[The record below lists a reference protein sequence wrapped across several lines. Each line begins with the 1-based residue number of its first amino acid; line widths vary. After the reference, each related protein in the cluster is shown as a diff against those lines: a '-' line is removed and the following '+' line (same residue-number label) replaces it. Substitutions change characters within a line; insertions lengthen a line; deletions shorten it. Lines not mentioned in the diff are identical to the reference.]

1 MATTD
6 LETIAP
12 EVADQ
17 MRVLPAIRAAEAIVT
32 RGEITVEE
40 VVAQHEKIVAVMKA
54 VMVEGVHYGRI
65 PGIQK
70 PALLKPGAE
79 ALNVTLRL
87 APDYQSEKIFGDDGH
102 LTVVT
107 KCILHHIPTQLVIA
121 SGEGMC
127 STRESRYAW
136 RQGKRTCPACG
147 AAAIVKSTKKKAYF
161 CISNEGGC
169 GERYGFGSP
178 AAKTLDEQDT
188 SRVPNPDLPDLWN
201 TVIKMAGK
209 RALIAAVLNGT
220 AASDVFTQDV
230 EDGVPGSE
238 QSSPATEGV
247 NEPTAPEPAVQ
258 TGFPLPGSW
267 AKVEEA
273 IRAYGDQVWLDWAEF
288 SKQAQIYLYPATD
301 VALDRDEKTQLRRI
315 SALAAKTLRDNVD
328 PAEFPPPTRSQMRA
342 AWSMA
347 LELKDEVQLQGPTW
361 KMSPDDA
368 EGEE

>member
-1 MATTD
+1 MAAND
-6 LETIAP
+6 LEPIADAVRD
-12 EVADQ
+12 E
-17 MRVLPAIRAAEAIVT
+17 MRQLPAIRAAEAMVT
-32 RGEITVEE
+32 RGEVSVEE
-40 VVAQHEKIVAVMKA
+40 VVAQHEKIVAVMQA
-54 VMVEGVHYGRI
+54 VMKEGVHYGKI

-70 PALLKPGAE
+70 PALFKPGAE

-87 APDYQSEKIFGDDGH
+87 APDYESEKIFEDDGH

-107 KCILHHIPTQLVIA
+107 KCTLRHIPTQLVIA

-136 RQGKRTCPACG
+136 RSGKRTCPACG
-147 AAAIVKSTKKKAYF
+147 AAAIVKSTRKKAYF

-169 GERYGFGSP
+169 GERFGFGSGQ
-178 AAKTLDEQDT
+178 AKGLDEQDT

-209 RALIAAVLNGT
+209 RSLIAAVLNGT

-230 EDGVPGSE
+230 EDGVPGS
-238 QSSPATEGV
+238 
-247 NEPTAPEPAVQ
+247 PEPSPDPDVPEAPAGPTPEHQ

-267 AKVEEA
+267 PKVEAA
-273 IRAYGDQVWLDWAEF
+273 IRPYGDQVWLDWVEF
-288 SKQAQIYLYPATD
+288 SKQAQHYVFGD
-301 VALDRDEKTQLRRI
+301 EVLDSDKKRTMRQF

-328 PAEFPPPTRSQMRA
+328 VGIPTPTRSEMRA
-342 AWSMA
+342 AWGEALSLSM
-347 LELKDEVQLQGPTW
+347 DTQLAGPTW
-361 KMSPDDA
+361 KMGPGDE